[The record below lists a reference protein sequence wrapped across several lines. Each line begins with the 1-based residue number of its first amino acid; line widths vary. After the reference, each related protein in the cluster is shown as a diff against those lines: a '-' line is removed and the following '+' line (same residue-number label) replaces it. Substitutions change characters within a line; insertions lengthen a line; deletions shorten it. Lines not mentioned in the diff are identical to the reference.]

1 MKMAQWIA
9 VPECPGCGEVMR
21 PDEEYDDFF
30 QCIGCGF
37 VSTQADLAFLGNDED
52 EDDEDDD
59 E

>member
-9 VPECPGCGEVMR
+9 VPECPGCGDVMK
-21 PDEEYDDFF
+21 PAEEYDDFF

-37 VSTQADLAFLGNDED
+37 VSTRADLAFLGNDD
-52 EDDEDDD
+52 EDSDD